1 MSKLVEPASAK
12 SCSNASGLA
21 NGASGCPPAT
31 GTSRETGESSSGSA
45 PRFESAG
52 HADVRA
58 PKSEPSKG
66 FPDAAWA
73 FPCTTTGAESRNAM
87 DPTSMAAST
96 FVGTAS
102 AVSRSNAAAALGGA
116 SAGAA
121 APMPVSKIAGDES
134 VVCRFNAAA
143 TSRGASAST
152 ASPASP
158 LKSAASAEA
167 GMTTSR
173 GGVAAPIAA
182 SKVVGDA
189 SRVCVST
196 AAAASRGA
204 DASTSWLASALKKT
218 TSSDAALVTL
228 RARVAAPMSASKL
241 VGDASAVPTCNA
253 GVALN
258 GASAARPSPAS
269 TLKSSASAEAGMA
282 TSGAGAAAPIPF
294 KLAGDAS
301 VG

>member
-152 ASPASP
+152 LSPASTLRSP
-158 LKSAASAEA
+158 SSAEA
-167 GMTTSR
+167 GSATSR
-173 GGVAAPIAA
+173 AGAAAPIAA
-182 SKVVGDA
+182 PKVVGDA
-189 SRVCVST
+189 SKDCVCN
-196 AAAASRGA
+196 AAVAARAASA
-204 DASTSWLASALKKT
+204 TTSLPASALRGAA
-218 TSSDAALVTL
+218 SAEIALVTL
-228 RARVAAPMSASKL
+228 TAGVAAPM
-241 VGDASAVPTCNA
+241 
-253 GVALN
+253 
-258 GASAARPSPAS
+258 PAS
-269 TLKSSASAEAGMA
+269 
-282 TSGAGAAAPIPF
+282 
-294 KLAGDAS
+294 
-301 VG
+301 